1 MWTRASAS
9 GSRLEVRLAGFH
21 RDERWD
27 GMAGHDIPSVRIF
40 TYGDP
45 PTPVYQN
52 APFSMRRTPSSHT
65 ASIAWEWRRN
75 LGGMQNLLKIGA
87 EASRGS
93 WLDRRTRNGRM
104 TWRPPRSRHF
114 SLDETDTWLPPNN
127 IIPTEWGG
135 EVDLDARLGGEAVFI
150 QNHLTVSPRLS
161 ISPGLR
167 VSQWRGDLLPKG
179 READRFTALEASGI
193 DPRIG
198 ITLDPTGT
206 NRLVMKAHWGTYH
219 QGMLSQFFDRVE
231 GGEVYSDRQI
241 WYHRGDPPSEP
252 TRTFTT
258 AERDALTTGNP
269 RFTLEQIFRLNETGS
284 VDPDYRH
291 PYVNQWI
298 LGLEAS
304 PTERI
309 RAEFL
314 YVHRENR
321 NLVALVDRNLADN
334 YHVFRNLW
342 VHTPDSIP
350 IFLDEDPMILP
361 EVHIPYDALRA
372 YIELAAE
379 QALPMPPGLTFADR
393 EWMSFEQ
400 DLVLTNPDAA
410 KRSFHQLQFSLH
422 ASYPRWGAS
431 ASFVW
436 SRLRGNLNSVTG
448 YEAGTGLDDFI
459 EEGAGPFVRPNEQ
472 VNFFGRLP
480 GAAPLELKIA
490 VHADLGWG
498 LRGGAFWHAARGD
511 RYTAYF
517 NLSALGF
524 DYRAEDG
531 GSLPAGLVHSVAG
544 QRVFVK
550 ERGSGR
556 YGDRHTLDIRLD
568 REIPGTDGRFRATID
583 VFNLWNSGAPT
594 RILRELNQ
602 GSMFLSPI
610 LTPDPNQL
618 HGAVQERLQPRTL
631 RIGITADFH
640 H

>member
-1 MWTRASAS
+1 
-9 GSRLEVRLAGFH
+9 V
-21 RDERWD
+21 
-27 GMAGHDIPSVRIF
+27 PSVRIF
-40 TYGDP
+40 AYGDP
-45 PTPVYQN
+45 PTQVYQN
-52 APFSMRRTPSSHT
+52 TPFAMHRKPSSHT
-65 ASIAWEWRRN
+65 ASIAWQLRRT
-75 LGGMQNLLKIGA
+75 LGGMENLLRIGA

-93 WLDRRTRNGRM
+93 WLDQRSRNGEI
-104 TWRPPRSRHF
+104 TWRPARNGDF
-114 SLDETDTWLPPNN
+114 ALDETDEWPVAN
-127 IIPTEWGG
+127 IIATEWGG
-135 EVDLDARLGGEAVFI
+135 EVDLDARLASDAVFI
-150 QNHLTVSPRLS
+150 QNHLTVSERLS
-161 ISPGLR
+161 VSPGLR
-167 VSQWRGDLLPKG
+167 VSRWSGDLLPSG
-179 READRFTALEASGI
+179 RAADRFTALEASGV

-231 GGEVYSDRQI
+231 GADVYSDREL
-241 WYHRGDPPSEP
+241 WYYRGDPPAEP
-252 TRTFTT
+252 TRTFTP
-258 AERDALTTGNP
+258 AERDAMVAGNP
-269 RFTLEQIFRLNETGS
+269 RFTREQVFRLNETGS

-291 PYVNQWI
+291 PYVNQLI
-298 LGLEAS
+298 VGLEAS
-304 PTERI
+304 PTDRI
-309 RAEFL
+309 RAEIL
-314 YVHRENR
+314 YVRRDNR

-342 VHTPDSIP
+342 VHTPDGSP
-350 IFLDEDPMILP
+350 LYLDDDPMILP

-372 YIELAAE
+372 YIDFAL
-379 QALPMPPGLTFADR
+379 QQDLPMPPGLTPADR
-393 EWMSFEQ
+393 DWMSFEQ
-400 DLVLTNPDAA
+400 DLVLTNPASA
-410 KRSFHQLQFSLH
+410 RRNFHQLQFAVH

-490 VHADLGWG
+490 AH
-498 LRGGAFWHAARGD
+498 AFWQAARGD

-517 NLSALGF
+517 NLNGLGF
-524 DYRAEDG
+524 DYRAEEG
-531 GSLPAGLVHSVAG
+531 GSLPARLVRSVAG
-544 QRVFVK
+544 QRVFME
-550 ERGSGR
+550 ERGSDR
-556 YGDRHTLDIRLD
+556 YGDRHTLDVRFD

-583 VFNLWNSGAPT
+583 IFNLWNSGAPT

-602 GSMFLSPI
+602 GSTFLTPI

-618 HGAVQERLQPRTL
+618 HGAVHERLQPRTL